1 MWDEFQLGGYDQ
13 QQFEWVQQTCL
24 AVCPKQEQSYIE
36 TKQPQLT
43 LVCLLFKSW
52 TVTTHT
58 QKWST
63 VASISSFPVRAVFV

>member
-1 MWDEFQLGGYDQ
+1 MWEEFQLGGYDQ

-24 AVCPKQEQSYIE
+24 AVCPKQEQSYTE

-52 TVTTHT
+52 TVTTIHREMEYG
-58 QKWST
+58 SLNFFF
-63 VASISSFPVRAVFV
+63 SC